1 MTTPPDSRGIRRRC
15 ELGHHIGVTTVDVP
29 QAPLGGW
36 SLVATK
42 GVRPGAVRTPAVG
55 VDVPQAPLG
64 GWSLEATKGA
74 ARGCPDADRGF
85 NHRLP
90 QAIPEQICD
99 A

>member
-1 MTTPPDSRGIRRRC
+1 M
-15 ELGHHIGVTTVDVP
+15 
-29 QAPLGGW
+29 
-36 SLVATK
+36 VARSDK
-42 GVRPGAVRTPAVG
+42 GVRPGAVRTRAVG

-90 QAIPEQICD
+90 QAIPGQICD
-99 A
+99 ARHFGCGVFDVALGESRPVGAVFGTETFLE